1 MTTMALAPR
10 TPTGPRSPAVRPAR
24 FRPPGPRVPRLLAGI
39 AGLPPGLEGHELRY
53 GPLPVRGLA
62 RGRPGR
68 LIDLAEASGLTGRGG
83 AGYPTGRKMRSVAAG
98 PGNKVVVANG
108 AEGEPA
114 SRKDRLLLT
123 RLPHLVLDGIALA
136 AEAVGASEA
145 YLCVHGTQDSLL
157 NTLDRA
163 VLERRA
169 ADLDPVRIEVV
180 GLPHR
185 YVSSEQSSIVQFL
198 NGGPAVP
205 TFSPPRPH
213 ERGVHG
219 NPTLVHNVETLAHL
233 ALIARFGDRWFRRAG
248 LPSAPGTTLVT
259 VSGAVRNPGVYE
271 IELGTSAGQVV
282 MLADG
287 PSEPLQGL
295 LIGGYFGAWLPVS
308 AAWPVPMT
316 HAGLKAAGGALGA
329 GIVIALPASCCP
341 IAETARVVRYLA
353 EETAGQ
359 CGPCV
364 FGLPALADALAQL
377 AFSGSLGRGRDR
389 THGLAEI
396 GALIRLVE
404 GRGACRHPDGAT
416 QLVRSVLSA
425 FPADAQR
432 HERQGP
438 CPGVGRPPLLP
449 LPGDEERDW
458 DFR

>member
-1 MTTMALAPR
+1 MALAPR

-62 RGRPGR
+62 RGRAGR

-287 PSEPLQGL
+287 SSEPLQGL

>member
-1 MTTMALAPR
+1 
-10 TPTGPRSPAVRPAR
+10 
-24 FRPPGPRVPRLLAGI
+24 VPRLLAGI

-62 RGRPGR
+62 RGRAGR